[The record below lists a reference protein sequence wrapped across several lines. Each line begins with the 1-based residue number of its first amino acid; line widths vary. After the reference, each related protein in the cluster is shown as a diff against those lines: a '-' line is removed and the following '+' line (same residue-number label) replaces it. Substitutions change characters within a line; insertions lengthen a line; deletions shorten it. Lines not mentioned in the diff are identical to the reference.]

1 MTKYE
6 ALNKL
11 TNKELLMIINKC
23 QTKLVDIDK
32 EADRL
37 EELTPN
43 EYTENRFNELSEHFY
58 NVFNIKTKAEE
69 ILNSRNSG
77 FEKVFE
83 QIGLM

>member
-1 MTKYE
+1 MTKYD

-43 EYTENRFNELSEHFY
+43 EYTEDRFNELEEQYY
-58 NVFNIKTKAEE
+58 NIFDIKTKAKD

>member
-1 MTKYE
+1 MTKYD

-37 EELTPN
+37 EESN
-43 EYTENRFNELSEHFY
+43 EYTEDRFNELSEHFY

-69 ILNSRNSG
+69 ILNSRTSD
-77 FEKVFE
+77 FTKIFS
-83 QIGLM
+83 QIGLE